1 VRKDAA
7 AGALL
12 TRDALEPPAN
22 SMLWKLRAEQ
32 DARFFA

>member
-1 VRKDAA
+1 VRKDVA

-12 TRDALEPPAN
+12 TRDALEPPAD
-22 SMLWKLRAEQ
+22 SALWRLRAEQ